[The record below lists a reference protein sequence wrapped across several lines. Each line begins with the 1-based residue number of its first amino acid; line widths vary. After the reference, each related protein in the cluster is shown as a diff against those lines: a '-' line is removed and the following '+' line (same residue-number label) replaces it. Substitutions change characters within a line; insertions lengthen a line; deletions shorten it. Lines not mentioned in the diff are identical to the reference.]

1 MRIACLLGD
10 GFQKDEFQK
19 PYDAFRQAGHQVT
32 IIGRKANEELND
44 EQLTG
49 MKVKTEKA
57 VTDVAPDQFE
67 ALFIPGGHSPDH
79 LRIDPQIV
87 QFTRAFF
94 DANKPVFAICH
105 GPQLL
110 MAAEVVKGRHMTAW
124 PTVQHDLMLAGAN
137 VADQDAVVERNL
149 VTSRKPD
156 DIPAFIRESM
166 KLLSAVPAGNGRSG

>member
-1 MRIACLLGD
+1 MRIACVLGD

-19 PYDAFRQAGHQVT
+19 PYDAFRQAGYEVT
-32 IIGRKANEELND
+32 IIGTQANQELND

-49 MKVKTEKA
+49 LKVKTEKA
-57 VTDVAPDQFE
+57 VDGVSADQFD

-79 LRIDPQIV
+79 LRIDPRMV
-87 QFTRAFF
+87 RFTRAFF
-94 DANKPVFAICH
+94 EAGKPVFAICH

-124 PTVQHDLMLAGAN
+124 PTIQHDLMLAGAST
-137 VADQDAVVERNL
+137 ADQEVVVDGNL

-156 DIPAFIRESM
+156 DVPAFIRESM
-166 KLLSAVPAGNGRSG
+166 KLANAVPAGNGRRG